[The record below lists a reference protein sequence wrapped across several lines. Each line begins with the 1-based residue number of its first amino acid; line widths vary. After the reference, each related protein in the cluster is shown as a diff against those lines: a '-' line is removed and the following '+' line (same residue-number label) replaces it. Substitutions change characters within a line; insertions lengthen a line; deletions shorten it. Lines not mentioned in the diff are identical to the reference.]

1 MIDINKLW
9 NDRIKKKL
17 IYIYQLNTMVVHGN
31 LDGNF

>member
-9 NDRIKKKL
+9 NDRIKKKKN
-17 IYIYQLNTMVVHGN
+17 IYQLNTMVVHGN